1 MEKNCNKTHVTVQ
14 IFRSFRAKWKECV
27 GGLLRNIGGLAFSQ
41 ESGLKQHHLYAG
53 AEMEVS
59 FCYIIFS
66 QLPLSTITQGSW
78 NHLKSQKITRTR
90 SLCATCALPMSA
102 WETWRLT
109 RVWSVKSAAIIT
121 STLGKCTNA
130 RCVYGRAAR
139 IVTYLVGRCGRGNF
153 RSQQVGVGVGT
164 ITRLGTFAPFRT
176 RLHEAR

>member
-14 IFRSFRAKWKECV
+14 IFRSFRAKWKECA
-27 GGLLRNIGGLAFSQ
+27 GGLLWNIGGLAFSQ
-41 ESGLKQHHLYAG
+41 ESGLKPHHLYAG

-78 NHLKSQKITRTR
+78 NQEITQMR
-90 SLCATCALPMSA
+90 SLCAKCALPMSA

-121 STLGKCTNA
+121 STLDKCTNA
-130 RCVYGRAAR
+130 RCMYGRAAR
-139 IVTYLVGRCGRGNF
+139 IVTYLVGRYGRRDF
-153 RSQQVGVGVGT
+153 RLRQAGVVVGT
-164 ITRLGTFAPFRT
+164 ITQLGTFAPFRT
-176 RLHEAR
+176 HLHSAR